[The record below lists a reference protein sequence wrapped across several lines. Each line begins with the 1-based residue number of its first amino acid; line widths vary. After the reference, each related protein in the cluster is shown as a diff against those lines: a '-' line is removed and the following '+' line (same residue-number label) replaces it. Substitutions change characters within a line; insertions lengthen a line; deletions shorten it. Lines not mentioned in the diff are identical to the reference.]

1 MELPLLELTWRRF
14 GRKRL
19 ARSYVA
25 NAPTDVVLDVV
36 VVDFGVLVEL
46 VFKRNAPA
54 RITGPAINASQDK
67 TKDNTNILILLK
79 NIAYPSGLKFLFR
92 FIYTKF
98 CPSCAIVFLYP
109 LKIYLNVLYL
119 VRYEKLYF
127 AFS

>member
-1 MELPLLELTWRRF
+1 MELALLELTWTRF

-25 NAPTDVVLDVV
+25 NAPTDALLDA
-36 VVDFGVLVEL
+36 VDDDLDEVVEL
-46 VFKRNAPA
+46 EFKRNAPA

-67 TKDNTNILILLK
+67 TKDNTNILILLN

-98 CPSCAIVFLYP
+98 CPPYAIVFLYP

-127 AFS
+127 TFS